1 MKNLFGLV
9 ALGLIAGL
17 VSPLFAGDPEEKA
30 DKLQEKLL
38 KRIHKTAEPVDGFT
52 SVEMFKAMED
62 GEIEVSFV
70 PKDSSQANVIVENKS
85 DKPLAIKMPEAF
97 AAVPVL
103 KQAGFGGGGNF
114 GGGGGNFG
122 GGGQFG
128 TGGGNQG
135 VGGGFGGG
143 GFGGGGFGGGG
154 FGGGGFGGGGGGF
167 GGGAG
172 GPGGVF
178 NIPPGL
184 KGKLK
189 VNTVCLEHGKK
200 DPAPRM
206 KYQIVPI
213 SDFTDNEEVVET
225 LKLMASGRIP
235 QLTAQAAAWNQMD
248 GLSWQEMLVLD
259 RIRLSNGYFERY
271 FHPGHVKVAQEV
283 VAFAKHQVEEQGESG
298 DRSFGDQQ
306 SVGETEG
313 DGQ

>member
-1 MKNLFGLV
+1 MLGLV
-9 ALGLIAGL
+9 AGW
-17 VSPLFAGDPEEKA
+17 VTPLLAGDPQEELTAEQK
-30 DKLQEKLL
+30 QQQKLL
-38 KRIHKTAEPVDGFT
+38 KSVHKTLEPVDGFN
-52 SVEMFKAMED
+52 SVEMFKAIEN

-70 PKDSSQANVIVENKS
+70 PKNSAEATIVVENKS
-85 DKPLAIKMPEAF
+85 DQPLAIEMPAAF

-103 KQAGFGGGGNF
+103 KQAGFGGGNQF
-114 GGGGGNFG
+114 GG

-128 TGGGNQG
+128 GGGGFGGGGNQG

-184 KGKLK
+184 KGKVK

-206 KYQIVPI
+206 PYKIVPI
-213 SDFTDNEEVVET
+213 TEFTDNQEVVET
-225 LKLMASGRIP
+225 IKLLANGRIN

-248 GLSWQEMLVLD
+248 GLSWQELLVLD

-271 FHPGHVKVAQEV
+271 FHPQHLRLAQEV
-283 VAFAKHQVEEQGESG
+283 VAFAEDRVESGSEGESYG
-298 DRSFGDQQ
+298 EQSFGESADDR
-306 SVGETEG
+306 GN
-313 DGQ
+313 GQ